1 MYNHFKQK
9 WAVILGKV
17 KRINKRRLVI
27 FSLVIVVI
35 IICFIPLFVFQ
46 ARVNRDANENL
57 RRATFYYQQAQ
68 DAEYKEEKLDKL
80 QKAKLLY
87 QNIISN
93 FWVRDKKMPLFY
105 LGNCLYSLGEYKEAS
120 DILQKFDRKYEN
132 DYFAP
137 WAKMKL
143 AASYEQIKEYEE
155 AINSYEKILEKHPQS
170 SICPQALLG
179 VARCQGLQG
188 EWSEAQK
195 SYEEILSR
203 YPLSEEKGV
212 AGIMLQRLRVQAKF

>member
-1 MYNHFKQK
+1 MYNYFKQK
-9 WAVILGKV
+9 WAVILEKV
-17 KRINKRRLVI
+17 KRINKRKFVI
-27 FSLVIVVI
+27 FSLIIVGI

-57 RRATFYYQQAQ
+57 RLATFYYQQAQ

-80 QKAKLLY
+80 QEAKLLY

-93 FWVRDKKMPLFY
+93 FWVRDKKMSLFY

-120 DILQKFDRKYEN
+120 EILQKFDRKYEN

-143 AASYEQIKEYEE
+143 AASYEQIKEYKE

-170 SICPQALLG
+170 SICPQTLLG

-212 AGIMLQRLRVQAKF
+212 AGIMLQRLRVQAKL

>member
-1 MYNHFKQK
+1 MYNYFKQK
-9 WAVILGKV
+9 WAVILERV
-17 KRINKRRLVI
+17 KRINKRKLVI
-27 FSLVIVVI
+27 FSLIIVGI

-46 ARVNRDANENL
+46 ARVNRDASENL
-57 RRATFYYQQAQ
+57 RLATSYYQQAQ
-68 DAEYKEEKLDKL
+68 NLEYKEERLDRL
-80 QKAKLLY
+80 QEAKLLY
-87 QNIISN
+87 QNILAS

-120 DILQKFDRKYEN
+120 EILQNFDRKYEN

-143 AASYEQIKEYEE
+143 AASCEQIKEYKK
-155 AINSYEKILEKHPQS
+155 AINSYQKILEKHPQS

-203 YPLSEEKGV
+203 YPLSEEKGI
-212 AGIMLQRLRVQAKF
+212 AEIMLQRSRVQARL

>member
-1 MYNHFKQK
+1 MYNYFKQK
-9 WAVILGKV
+9 WAVILERA
-17 KRINKRRLVI
+17 KRINKRKLVI
-27 FSLVIVVI
+27 FSLIIVGI

-57 RRATFYYQQAQ
+57 RLATFYYQQAQ
-68 DAEYKEEKLDKL
+68 DVEYKEERLDRL
-80 QKAKLLY
+80 QEAKLLY
-87 QNIISN
+87 QNILAS
-93 FWVRDKKMPLFY
+93 FWVRDKKMSLFY

-120 DILQKFDRKYEN
+120 ETLQDFDRKYKN

-143 AASYEQIKEYEE
+143 AASYEQIKEYKE
-155 AINSYEKILEKHPQS
+155 AINSYRKILEKHPQS

-179 VARCQGLQG
+179 VARCQELQG
-188 EWSEAQK
+188 EWSESQK

-203 YPLSEEKGV
+203 YPLSEE
-212 AGIMLQRLRVQAKF
+212 

>member
-1 MYNHFKQK
+1 MYNYFKQK
-9 WAVILGKV
+9 WAVILERI
-17 KRINKRRLVI
+17 KRINKRKLVI
-27 FSLVIVVI
+27 FSLIIVGI

-57 RRATFYYQQAQ
+57 RLATFYYQQAQ
-68 DAEYKEEKLDKL
+68 DVEYKEERLAKL
-80 QKAKLLY
+80 QEAKLLY
-87 QNIISN
+87 QNILAS
-93 FWVRDKKMPLFY
+93 FWVRDKKMSLFY
-105 LGNCLYSLGEYKEAS
+105 LGSCLYSLGEYKEAS
-120 DILQKFDRKYEN
+120 VILHNFDRKYEN

-137 WAKMKL
+137 WAKIKL

-170 SICPQALLG
+170 SINPQALLG

-203 YPLSEEKGV
+203 YPLSEEKGI
-212 AGIMLQRLRVQAKF
+212 AEIMLQRSRVQAKL

>member
-1 MYNHFKQK
+1 MYSYFKQK
-9 WAVILGKV
+9 WAVILERV
-17 KRINKRRLVI
+17 KRVNKRKLVI
-27 FSLVIVVI
+27 FSLIIVGI
-35 IICFIPLFVFQ
+35 IICFIPFFVFQ

-57 RRATFYYQQAQ
+57 RLATSYYQQAQ
-68 DAEYKEEKLDKL
+68 DVEYKEERLDRL
-80 QKAKLLY
+80 QEAKLLY
-87 QNIISN
+87 QNILAS
-93 FWVRDKKMPLFY
+93 FWVRDKKMSLFY

-120 DILQKFDRKYEN
+120 EILQNFDRKYGN

-143 AASYEQIKEYEE
+143 AASYEQIKEYKK

-203 YPLSEEKGV
+203 YPLSEEKGI
-212 AGIMLQRLRVQAKF
+212 AEIMLQRLRAQARL

>member
-1 MYNHFKQK
+1 MYNYFKQK
-9 WAVILGKV
+9 WAVIPERV
-17 KRINKRRLVI
+17 KQINKRKLVI
-27 FSLVIVVI
+27 FSLIIVGI

-57 RRATFYYQQAQ
+57 RLATFYYQQAQ
-68 DAEYKEEKLDKL
+68 DAEYKEERLDKL
-80 QKAKLLY
+80 QEAKLLY
-87 QNIISN
+87 ENILAS
-93 FWVRDKKMPLFY
+93 FWVRDKKMSLFY

-120 DILQKFDRKYEN
+120 ETLQDFDRKYKN

-143 AASYEQIKEYEE
+143 AASYEQIKEYKE
-155 AINSYEKILEKHPQS
+155 AINSYRKILEKHPQS

-179 VARCQGLQG
+179 VARCQELQG
-188 EWSEAQK
+188 EWSESQK

-203 YPLSEEKGV
+203 YPLSEEKGI
-212 AGIMLQRLRVQAKF
+212 AEIMLQRSRVQAKL

>member
-1 MYNHFKQK
+1 MYNYFKQK
-9 WAVILGKV
+9 WAVILERV
-17 KRINKRRLVI
+17 KRINKRK
-27 FSLVIVVI
+27 LVIVSLIMVGI

-46 ARVNRDANENL
+46 ARVNRDANKNL
-57 RRATFYYQQAQ
+57 GLATLYYEQAQ
-68 DAEYKEEKLDKL
+68 DVEYKEERLDRL

-87 QNIISN
+87 QNIVAS

-120 DILQKFDRKYEN
+120 EILQNFDRKYKN

-143 AASYEQIKEYEE
+143 AASCEQIKEYKE
-155 AINSYEKILEKHPQS
+155 AIDSYKKILEKHPQS
-170 SICPQALLG
+170 SVCPQALLG

-203 YPLSEEKGV
+203 YPLSEEKGI
-212 AGIMLQRLRVQAKF
+212 AEIMLQRLRVQARL

>member
-1 MYNHFKQK
+1 MYNYFKQK
-9 WAVILGKV
+9 WAVILEKV
-17 KRINKRRLVI
+17 KRVNKRKLVI
-27 FSLVIVVI
+27 FSLIVVGV
-35 IICFIPLFVFQ
+35 IICLIPLFVFQ
-46 ARVNRDANENL
+46 AKVNRDANENL
-57 RRATFYYQQAQ
+57 RLATSYYQQAQ
-68 DAEYKEEKLDKL
+68 DVEYKEERLDRL
-80 QKAKLLY
+80 QEAKFLY
-87 QNIISN
+87 QNILSS

-120 DILQKFDRKYEN
+120 EILQNFDRKYEN

-143 AASYEQIKEYEE
+143 AASYEQIKEYKE
-155 AINSYEKILEKHPQS
+155 AINSYKKILEKHPQS

-203 YPLSEEKGV
+203 YPLSEEKGI
-212 AGIMLQRLRVQAKF
+212 AEIMLQRSRVQAKL

>member
-1 MYNHFKQK
+1 MYNYFKQK
-9 WAVILGKV
+9 WAVILEKV
-17 KRINKRRLVI
+17 KRVNKRKLVI
-27 FSLVIVVI
+27 FSLIVVGV
-35 IICFIPLFVFQ
+35 IICLIPLFAFQ
-46 ARVNRDANENL
+46 AKVNRDANENL
-57 RRATFYYQQAQ
+57 RLATSYYQQAQ
-68 DAEYKEEKLDKL
+68 DVEYKEERLDRL
-80 QKAKLLY
+80 QEAKFLY
-87 QNIISN
+87 QNILSS

-120 DILQKFDRKYEN
+120 EILQNFDRKYEN

-143 AASYEQIKEYEE
+143 AASYEQIKEYKE
-155 AINSYEKILEKHPQS
+155 AINSYKKILEKHPQS

-203 YPLSEEKGV
+203 YPLSEEKGI
-212 AGIMLQRLRVQAKF
+212 AEIMLQRSRVQAKL

>member
-1 MYNHFKQK
+1 MYNYFKQK
-9 WAVILGKV
+9 CAVILEKV
-17 KRINKRRLVI
+17 KRINKRKLVI
-27 FSLVIVVI
+27 FSLIIVGI

-57 RRATFYYQQAQ
+57 RLATFYYQQAQ
-68 DAEYKEEKLDKL
+68 DAEYKEERLDKL
-80 QKAKLLY
+80 QEAKLLY
-87 QNIISN
+87 QNILSS

-120 DILQKFDRKYEN
+120 EILQKFDRKYEN

-143 AASYEQIKEYEE
+143 AASYEQIKEYKE
-155 AINSYEKILEKHPQS
+155 AIDSYKKILEKHPQS

-179 VARCQGLQG
+179 AARCQGLQG

-203 YPLSEEKGV
+203 YPLLEEKGI
-212 AGIMLQRLRVQAKF
+212 AEIMLQRLGVQAKL

>member
-1 MYNHFKQK
+1 MYNYFKQK
-9 WAVILGKV
+9 WAVILERV
-17 KRINKRRLVI
+17 KRINKRKLVI
-27 FSLVIVVI
+27 FSLIIVGI

-57 RRATFYYQQAQ
+57 GLATFYYQQAQ
-68 DAEYKEEKLDKL
+68 DVEYKEERLDKL
-80 QKAKLLY
+80 QEVKLLY
-87 QNIISN
+87 QNILSS

-120 DILQKFDRKYEN
+120 EILQKFDRKYGN

-143 AASYEQIKEYEE
+143 AASYEQIKEYKE
-155 AINSYEKILEKHPQS
+155 AINSYKKILEKHPQS

-212 AGIMLQRLRVQAKF
+212 SEIMLQRLRVQTKL

>member
-1 MYNHFKQK
+1 MYNYFKQK
-9 WAVILGKV
+9 WAVILERV
-17 KRINKRRLVI
+17 KRINKRKLVI
-27 FSLVIVVI
+27 FSLIIVGI

-57 RRATFYYQQAQ
+57 RLATFYYQQAQ
-68 DAEYKEEKLDKL
+68 DVEYKEERLDRL
-80 QKAKLLY
+80 QEAKILY
-87 QNIISN
+87 QNILAS

-120 DILQKFDRKYEN
+120 EILQDFDRKYEN

-143 AASYEQIKEYEE
+143 AASYEQIKDYEK
-155 AINSYEKILEKHPQS
+155 AINSYKKILEKHPQS

-203 YPLSEEKGV
+203 YPLSEEKGI
-212 AGIMLQRLRVQAKF
+212 AEIMLQRLRVQARL

>member
-1 MYNHFKQK
+1 MYNYFKQK
-9 WAVILGKV
+9 WAVILERV
-17 KRINKRRLVI
+17 KRINKRKLVI
-27 FSLVIVVI
+27 FSLIIVGI

-57 RRATFYYQQAQ
+57 RLATFYYQQAQ
-68 DAEYKEEKLDKL
+68 DVEYKEERLDRL
-80 QKAKLLY
+80 QEAKLLY
-87 QNIISN
+87 QNILAS
-93 FWVRDKKMPLFY
+93 FWVRDKKMSLFY

-120 DILQKFDRKYEN
+120 ETLQDFDRKYKN

-143 AASYEQIKEYEE
+143 AASYEQIKEYKE
-155 AINSYEKILEKHPQS
+155 AINSYRKILEKHPQS

-179 VARCQGLQG
+179 VARCQELQG
-188 EWSEAQK
+188 EWSESQK

-203 YPLSEEKGV
+203 YPLSEEKGI
-212 AGIMLQRLRVQAKF
+212 AGIMLQRLRAQARL

>member
-1 MYNHFKQK
+1 M
-9 WAVILGKV
+9 V
-17 KRINKRRLVI
+17 
-27 FSLVIVVI
+27 
-35 IICFIPLFVFQ
+35 CFIPLFVFQ

-57 RRATFYYQQAQ
+57 RLATSYYQQAQ
-68 DAEYKEEKLDKL
+68 DAEYREERLDKL
-80 QKAKLLY
+80 QEAKLLC
-87 QNIISN
+87 QNILAS

-120 DILQKFDRKYEN
+120 EILQNFDRKYKN

-143 AASYEQIKEYEE
+143 AVSYEQIKEYKE
-155 AINSYEKILEKHPQS
+155 AINSYKKILEKHPQS

-203 YPLSEEKGV
+203 YPLSEEKGI
-212 AGIMLQRLRVQAKF
+212 AEIMLQRSRVQAKL